1 MIRCE
6 NCGHTLNSNQRI
18 CDVCGK
24 PVAKKKAE
32 DIELEEQLA
41 QSIAKIVE
49 NETEDA
55 QVYVKQ
61 MQGNLDKKNAESKNK
76 TDVLGVSQRSSDRQ
90 RTQPVQ
96 KSASTKKPVKKKK
109 NNGGKIAAIVCV
121 VIVCV
126 AALIGLA
133 FFTINSVLKK
143 AQIILLITIIQV
155 LLIFR
160 MEKTLRQYLT
170 LKRHSHFL
178 KQPARLT

>member
-24 PVAKKKAE
+24 PFAKKKAE

-109 NNGGKIAAIVCV
+109 NNGKLAAIVCV

-143 AQIILLITIIQV
+143 AQNNFAYYNNTGIAIWG
-155 LLIFR
+155 R
-160 MEKTLRQYLT
+160 GKCTLRQ
-170 LKRHSHFL
+170 
-178 KQPARLT
+178 

>member
-24 PVAKKKAE
+24 PVAKKRAE

-109 NNGGKIAAIVCV
+109 RNGGKIAAIVCV
-121 VIVCV
+121 VIFCV

-133 FFTINSVLKK
+133 FFVSTAIDYHPFEENNRRNYS
-143 AQIILLITIIQV
+143 
-155 LLIFR
+155 
-160 MEKTLRQYLT
+160 
-170 LKRHSHFL
+170 
-178 KQPARLT
+178 

>member
-1 MIRCE
+1 MKNGNEERDEPEKGSNLYTSIDI
-6 NCGHTLNSNQRI
+6 NIQSYAQQLAQKTLEQ
-18 CDVCGK
+18 K
-24 PVAKKKAE
+24 QAKKKAK

-109 NNGGKIAAIVCV
+109 NNGGKIAD
-121 VIVCV
+121 
-126 AALIGLA
+126 
-133 FFTINSVLKK
+133 
-143 AQIILLITIIQV
+143 
-155 LLIFR
+155 
-160 MEKTLRQYLT
+160 
-170 LKRHSHFL
+170 
-178 KQPARLT
+178 